1 MNGSVWFWILLNLF
15 SIVLLGFYS
24 MMEMA
29 CVSFNKMRLQYYV
42 TKGMRRA
49 VWLNDLIAHPAVLF
63 GTTLIMVNIAMVV
76 GSQFARDSYAAMGLS
91 PDLAPLTQVVLVVVF
106 GELAPMFAARR
117 YPEHVALLGIPILY
131 ASAWLLRP
139 FLWFIKMITFICNR
153 FLGGKEESHSIF
165 LSVEELQKILQK
177 VLEEQ
182 DEERPLAA
190 DSDELNAIAANI
202 FRLRDKSAL
211 QVMTPLRELPM
222 LPSAATVDQMRNLIQ
237 RSSSSF
243 ICVYHRTTHNII
255 GIAFCRDLLRS
266 ATERRLREYI
276 RLPWFVT
283 ENTPLMQILKQ
294 FRNNGES
301 VAVILNPLGQAS
313 GVVTLNDV
321 IEEIFGKAIAE
332 GDGKKEKI
340 MIIDRTFP
348 AEMSVGEINKQ
359 LGIVFDSREDLS
371 LVLLMQHL
379 LGHAPELG
387 DSVCLGPFELSVKEV
402 SLLEI
407 KSIGITSHH

>member
-1 MNGSVWFWILLNLF
+1 MNSSALFWILLNIL

-29 CVSFNKMRLQYYV
+29 CVSFNRMRLQYYV
-42 TKGMRRA
+42 AKGMRRA

-117 YPEHVALLGIPILY
+117 YPEHVALLGAPILY
-131 ASAWLLRP
+131 ASAWVLRP

-153 FLGGKEESHSIF
+153 FLGGKEESGNIF
-165 LSVEELQKILQK
+165 LTVEELQKILQK

-202 FRLRDKSAL
+202 FRLRDKSAV

-222 LPSAATVDQMRNLIQ
+222 LPAAATVEQMRGLVQ
-237 RSSSSF
+237 RSSSTF

-255 GIAFCRDLLRS
+255 GIAFCRDLLRG
-266 ATERRLREYI
+266 AGERRLREYI

-301 VAVILNPLGQAS
+301 VAVILNPLGQAC

-321 IEEIFGKAIAE
+321 IEEIFGKSIAE
-332 GDGKKEKI
+332 GEGKKEKI

-348 AEMSVGEINKQ
+348 AEMTVAEVNEQ
-359 LGIVFDSREDLS
+359 LGIVLDSRLDLS
-371 LVLLMQHL
+371 LVLLMQNA
-379 LGHAPELG
+379 LGHTPELG
-387 DSVCLGPFELSVKEV
+387 DSVSLGPFELSVKEA